1 MKTHDVAKALNT
13 LARALR
19 EGENAPLE
27 KVTVQTELKPTLKT
41 SLGANAPAALA
52 LLVRL
57 SSYSKDEWRELLKEL
72 ELDVPIKTTDSVRDI
87 LGRLLKY
94 LNDHKDIQ
102 TRLVERARK
111 PQVGTS
117 PELMKAL
124 SILMNKDDAR
134 GD

>member
-1 MKTHDVAKALNT
+1 MKTHDVARALNT

-19 EGENAPLE
+19 DGGNVTLE
-27 KVTVQTELKPTLKT
+27 SISIHTDKIEKSSPPA
-41 SLGANAPAALA
+41 LGDNAPAALA

-57 SSYSKDEWRELLKEL
+57 AGYSKDEWRTLIKEL

-94 LNDHKDIQ
+94 LNDNKDVQ
-102 TRLVERARK
+102 EKLVENAKK
-111 PQVGTS
+111 PTANVS

-124 SILMNKDDAR
+124 SILMNK
-134 GD
+134 